1 MPTRFHRIYLDLA
14 QGRVG
19 AGRTGVAALTELL
32 HMVVVLLREAGRDRI
47 AMRAAM
53 LSYWTAVAIVPILLI
68 GLTLSA
74 PLGGGTK
81 GRDAI
86 MRLLYDTIL
95 TESVEDVGAALDVL
109 LSGAN
114 LTTVGVFGIL
124 GLMITGSQLYFNV
137 EQAYNDIFKT
147 RVRRNLL
154 LRFTLFYSGITL
166 GPSLIAAGF
175 LVTASLPAQFG
186 ALDRALPVLLT
197 SVAFVAAIRL
207 LPDRRVSWRAA
218 FVGGLLSAM
227 LFELAKMGFST
238 YMRAMGTA
246 EGMAGIYGSLA
257 FLPVFLIW
265 LQIIWMVVLLGVE
278 VAWLVE
284 SYAQL
289 VGNQRRDS
297 QDPHSSLRHADAD
310 FGLALVEVLGPAF
323 LRGEEALSLDELVSR
338 MRSDPRH
345 IQTSLDVLV
354 AAGLVLETEDH
365 RYAMARPPDQLEPNE
380 IRARYRAFGAPI
392 GPPPDKTSRPDS
404 GAV

>member
-1 MPTRFHRIYLDLA
+1 MHSRFHRIYLDLA

-32 HMVVVLLREAGRDRI
+32 HMFVVLLREAGRDRI

-81 GRDAI
+81 GRDAV

-114 LTTVGVFGIL
+114 LTTVGIFGIL

-137 EQAYNDIFKT
+137 EQAYNDIFQT
-147 RVRRNLL
+147 RVRRSLM

-175 LVTASLPAQFG
+175 LVTAALPAQFG

-197 SVAFVAAIRL
+197 SVAFIAAIRL

-218 FVGGLLSAM
+218 FSGGLLSATI
-227 LFELAKMGFST
+227 FELAKVGFST

-265 LQIIWMVVLLGVE
+265 LQVIWMVVLLGVE

-284 SYAQL
+284 SYTQL

-297 QDPHSSLRHADAD
+297 LDPHSSMRHADAD
-310 FGLALVEVLGPAF
+310 FGLAVVEVLGPAF
-323 LRGEEALSLDELVSR
+323 LRGEEPLSLDELVVR
-338 MRSDPRH
+338 MQSDPRH
-345 IQTSLDVLV
+345 LQTALDVLV

-365 RYAMARPPDQLEPNE
+365 RYAMARAPDQLDAGQ
-380 IRARYRAFGAPI
+380 IRARYRAIGAPI
-392 GPPPDKTSRPDS
+392 GASPDTSLRPDA
-404 GAV
+404 GEV